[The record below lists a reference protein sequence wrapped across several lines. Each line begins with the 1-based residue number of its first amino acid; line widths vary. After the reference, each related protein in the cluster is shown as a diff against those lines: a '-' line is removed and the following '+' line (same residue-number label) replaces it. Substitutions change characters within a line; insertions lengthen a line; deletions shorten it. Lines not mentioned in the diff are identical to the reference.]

1 MLVLDDKS
9 LEVMHK
15 GLYHAFVQESEIAGN
30 LAFHPKFVSNNQ
42 RKFHKV
48 LTEIEYELQNCD
60 AFFIS
65 VAFITM
71 SGITPLLQ
79 VFKELEQR
87 GVPGRILTT
96 DYLTFSEPRALKKLA
111 ELKNIEVRMYRT
123 QNQSSGFHTKGYIFE
138 KDNLYRMIIGSS
150 NLTMNA
156 LTKNKEWNTKLIS
169 TKDGAV
175 YKDLVDEFE
184 ALWSDN
190 SQQYD
195 EHLAK
200 IYEENYQRQKAIQ
213 KQKIQQEFEAIW
225 QDSHTVQYE
234 QVADSYDT
242 QYEIVQEQRD
252 VTRQMAVPEME
263 MYKLQPNSMQSGF
276 IDELKA
282 LIANGAKR
290 ALLISATGTGKT
302 YASAFALRNI
312 KYKRALFLVHREQIS
327 SFAIICIVE
336 KR

>member
-1 MLVLDDKS
+1 M
-9 LEVMHK
+9 
-15 GLYHAFVQESEIAGN
+15 YQIISE
-30 LAFHPKFVSNNQ
+30 
-42 RKFHKV
+42 KFHKV

-123 QNQSSGFHTKGYIFE
+123 QNQSAGFHTKGYIFE

-175 YKDLVDEFE
+175 YKDLVDEF
-184 ALWSDN
+184 
-190 SQQYD
+190 
-195 EHLAK
+195 
-200 IYEENYQRQKAIQ
+200 
-213 KQKIQQEFEAIW
+213 
-225 QDSHTVQYE
+225 
-234 QVADSYDT
+234 
-242 QYEIVQEQRD
+242 
-252 VTRQMAVPEME
+252 
-263 MYKLQPNSMQSGF
+263 
-276 IDELKA
+276 
-282 LIANGAKR
+282 
-290 ALLISATGTGKT
+290 
-302 YASAFALRNI
+302 
-312 KYKRALFLVHREQIS
+312 
-327 SFAIICIVE
+327 
-336 KR
+336 